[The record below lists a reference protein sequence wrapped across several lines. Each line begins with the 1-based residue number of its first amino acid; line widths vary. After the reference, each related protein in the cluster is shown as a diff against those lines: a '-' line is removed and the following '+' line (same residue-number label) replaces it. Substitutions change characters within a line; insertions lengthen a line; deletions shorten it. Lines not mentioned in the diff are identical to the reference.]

1 MDLVTS
7 KPVEHIHRLR
17 LRPRLP
23 ERVLSAFVF
32 IGVVAAIVYGWENRH
47 EQWIDPEDGIGYWLG
62 IAGVSLLGILLIYPL
77 RKRSPKL
84 RSIGSVGFWFRFH
97 MLLGLLAPLTIL
109 YHSRF
114 TWSSFNSAMA
124 LSAILIVAT
133 SGLIG
138 RFLYSHVHRG
148 YSSRTLALRDLK
160 RGMDNLLDELEHEHI
175 GDVHVIEMLHDLEDR
190 ALAAGRSFWA
200 GARSFVGLRLRA
212 LRLSREIRLHL
223 DDPDTQHRKEL
234 LIGLSDFL
242 RAVRR
247 ASSFAFYSRLL
258 RLWHYLHLPLFFILV
273 AAVTLHVVAVHQY

>member
-1 MDLVTS
+1 MDLVKTE
-7 KPVEHIHRLR
+7 PVERIHRLR
-17 LRPRLP
+17 LRPRFT
-23 ERVLSAFVF
+23 ERVVSALVF
-32 IGVVAAIVYGWENRH
+32 FGVVAAIVFGWEHRH
-47 EQWIDPEDGIGYWLG
+47 DRSIDPEDGIGYWLG
-62 IAGVSLLGILLIYPL
+62 IAGVSFLAILLIYPL

-97 MLLGLLAPLTIL
+97 MVLGLLAPLTIL

-114 TWSSFNSAMA
+114 TWSSLNSAVA
-124 LSAILIVAT
+124 LFAILIVAS

-148 YSSRTLALRDLK
+148 YSTRTLALRDLK
-160 RGMDNLLDELEHEHI
+160 RDMDGLLDELEHEHI
-175 GDVHVIEMLHDLEDR
+175 GDVHVIQMLHELEDQ

-212 LRLSREIRLHL
+212 LRLSREIRSHL
-223 DDPDTQHRKEL
+223 DDPDTKHRKEL

-258 RLWHYLHLPLFFILV
+258 RLWHFLHLPLFFMLI
-273 AAVTLHVVAVHQY
+273 AAITLHVIAVHRY